1 MKLLIAWK
9 KAARSEDRRV
19 NCVWTSAQPAS
30 EGSGR
35 FIGMVDNF
43 MDILVSQSKI
53 GLPIWQEVAKHS
65 HQETLKD
72 GI

>member
-1 MKLLIAWK
+1 M
-9 KAARSEDRRV
+9 
-19 NCVWTSAQPAS
+19 NYFWTSAQPAS

-35 FIGMVDNF
+35 IVGMVDNF

-53 GLPIWQEVAKHS
+53 ALPIWREVAKHS
-65 HQETLKD
+65 HQESLKD